1 MLSIAPCFTSDNPP
15 GIGDTH
21 LIGYT
26 SLVQEVTVCG
36 IIGMIGCE
44 PVVPLL
50 LEGLSRL
57 EYRGY
62 DSAGIATLED
72 GMLSRFREAGKVRDL
87 EALLQDVAS
96 SATIGIGHTRWATH
110 GVPSKLN
117 AHPHFDCHGEI
128 ALIHNGI
135 IENYLPLRDEL
146 IADGH
151 QFASDTDTEVLAH
164 LIEHHFDGDLL
175 EAVTAAVRQADGAF
189 ALAVLCSKTPD
200 RIVAARRGSPLV
212 IGQGQNASFVAS
224 DIPALLGKAD
234 SVIFLA
240 DDELAEIT
248 RDSVRIVN
256 LEGEDIVRPS
266 HRVRTDQV
274 SIQKGGYKHFMLK
287 EIHEQDRSVGETTRD
302 KAASQPSSQSMLGTP
317 IAPFDHIY
325 LVSCGT
331 AFHASLTAEYLWE
344 RYLHVPIQS
353 MIASEFRMRSPHLSE
368 RSLVIAV
375 SQSGETIDTLM
386 ALRSAKNAGA
396 QVIALVNNEQS
407 TIDREADASFYTR
420 AGIEIGVAATKTF
433 TAQIAALGL
442 LGLQLAGDLLSEQ
455 DIQAE
460 LDALALLPGRIN
472 EALQKE
478 DDVRAIAEKLHH
490 ATDVLFLARGELFP
504 IALEGALKLKEISYI
519 HAEGYPAG
527 EMKHGPIALID
538 EETPVVFLLSR
549 GIAFEKVLS
558 NMEEVKARNGQI
570 IAVTDAPDDPSVQRL
585 ADFVIPVPAVQGIS
599 RPILFTIP
607 LQLLA
612 YHTAVWRGTDVDQ
625 PRNLA
630 KTVTVE

>member
-1 MLSIAPCFTSDNPP
+1 
-15 GIGDTH
+15 
-21 LIGYT
+21 
-26 SLVQEVTVCG
+26 VCG

-44 PVVPLL
+44 PVIPLL
-50 LEGLSRL
+50 LEALSRL

-62 DSAGIATLED
+62 DSAGIATLQD
-72 GMLSRFREAGKVRDL
+72 GELSRFREVGKVRDL
-87 EALLQDVAS
+87 AALLQGVDSA
-96 SATIGIGHTRWATH
+96 ATIGIGHTRWATH
-110 GVPSKLN
+110 GAPSELN
-117 AHPHFDCHGEI
+117 AHPHFDCHRDI

-135 IENYLPLRDEL
+135 IENYLPLREAL

-151 QFASDTDTEVLAH
+151 KFVSETDTEVLAH
-164 LIEHHFDGDLL
+164 LIEHHFDGNLL
-175 EAVTAAVRQADGAF
+175 EAVTAAVRQAEGAF

-212 IGQGQNASFVAS
+212 IGQASNANFVAS

-234 SVIFLA
+234 SVIFLD

-248 RDSVRIVN
+248 RDTIRIVN
-256 LEGEDIVRPS
+256 LEGMEIQRPS
-266 HRVRTDQV
+266 HRVKTDQI
-274 SIQKGGYKHFMLK
+274 SIQKGGFKHFMLK
-287 EIHEQDRSVGETTRD
+287 EIHEQDRSVGETIRD
-302 KAASQPSSQSMLGTP
+302 KSAGKPSNRSMLRAP

-386 ALRSAKNAGA
+386 ALRSAKAAGA

-407 TIDREADASFYTR
+407 TIDREADASFYTY

-455 DIQAE
+455 EVQEEFDR
-460 LDALALLPGRIN
+460 LALLPGRIN
-472 EALQKE
+472 EVLQREK
-478 DDVRAIAEKLHH
+478 DIRAIAERLHH
-490 ATDVLFLARGELFP
+490 ASDALFLARGELFP

-538 EETPVVFLLSR
+538 EKTPVIFLLSR
-549 GIAFEKVLS
+549 DIALEKVLS
-558 NMEEVKARNGQI
+558 NMEEVKARNGRI
-570 IAVTDAPDDPSVQRL
+570 IAITDAPDEPSLKRL
-585 ADFVIPVPAVQGIS
+585 ADFVIPVPAVKGIS

>member
-1 MLSIAPCFTSDNPP
+1 M
-15 GIGDTH
+15 
-21 LIGYT
+21 
-26 SLVQEVTVCG
+26 CG
-36 IIGMIGCE
+36 IIGTIGDE

-62 DSAGIATLED
+62 DSAGIVVIQDSQLV
-72 GMLSRFREAGKVRDL
+72 RFRRAGKVRDL
-87 EALLQDVAS
+87 TTALQDVTS
-96 SATIGIGHTRWATH
+96 TATIGIGHTRWATH
-110 GVPSKLN
+110 GAPTEEN
-117 AHPHFDCHGEI
+117 AHPHFDCHGTI

-135 IENYLPLRDEL
+135 IENHMSLREEM
-146 IADGH
+146 IAEGH
-151 QFASDTDTEVLAH
+151 NFRSETDTEVLAH

-175 EAVTAAVRQADGAF
+175 AAVTAAVGRAEGAF
-189 ALAVLCSKTPD
+189 ALAVVCSDAPD
-200 RIVAARRGSPLV
+200 RIVSARRGSPLV
-212 IGQGQNASFVAS
+212 IGQSRDANFVAS

-248 RDSVRIVN
+248 RHAVRIVN
-256 LEGEDIVRPS
+256 LDGVEIQRTAHSVS
-266 HRVRTDQV
+266 TDQV
-274 SIQKGGYKHFMLK
+274 SIQKDGYKHFMLK
-287 EIHEQDRSVGETTRD
+287 EIHEQDRSIGETVREKT
-302 KAASQPSSQSMLGTP
+302 ALGPSGLSTP
-317 IAPFDHIY
+317 QDTIAPFDHIY

-331 AFHASLTAEYLWE
+331 AFHASLTAEYMWE
-344 RYLHVPIQS
+344 RYLDVPIQA
-353 MIASEFRMRSPHLSE
+353 MIASEFRMRTPHLSE
-368 RSLVIAV
+368 KTLVIAV

-386 ALRSAKNAGA
+386 ALRRAKSAGA
-396 QVIALVNNEQS
+396 HVVALVNNEQS
-407 TIDREADASFYTR
+407 TIDREADSSIYTR

-442 LGLQLAGDLLSEQ
+442 LGIQLAGARLSQ
-455 DIQAE
+455 TDIEAE
-460 LDALALLPGRIN
+460 FERLALLPGRIN
-472 EALQKE
+472 EALQRE
-478 DDVRAIAEKLHH
+478 AEIHAIAEKLHH

-538 EETPVVFLLSR
+538 EQTPVIFLLSQ

-558 NMEEVKARNGQI
+558 NMEEVKARNGQV
-570 IAVTDAPDDPSVQRL
+570 IAVTDAPDDPAVARM
-585 ADFVIPVPAVQGIS
+585 ADFVIPVPDVAGIS

>member
-1 MLSIAPCFTSDNPP
+1 M
-15 GIGDTH
+15 
-21 LIGYT
+21 
-26 SLVQEVTVCG
+26 CG
-36 IIGMIGCE
+36 IIGYIGNE
-44 PVVPLL
+44 PVLPLL

-62 DSAGIATLED
+62 DSAGIATIQDAKLV
-72 GMLSRFREAGKVRDL
+72 RFRKAGKVRDL
-87 EALLQDVAS
+87 EAVLHNVT
-96 SATIGIGHTRWATH
+96 SAATVGIGHTRWATH
-110 GVPSKLN
+110 GAPTEEN
-117 AHPHFDCHGEI
+117 AHPHFDCHGNI

-135 IENYLPLRDEL
+135 IENYLTLREEL
-146 IADGH
+146 VAEGH
-151 QFASDTDTEVLAH
+151 EFRSETDTEVLAH
-164 LIEHHFDGDLL
+164 LVEHYFTGDLL
-175 EAVTAAVRQADGAF
+175 AAVTAAVRRAEGAF
-189 ALAVLCSKTPD
+189 AVAVLCSKTPD
-200 RIVAARRGSPLV
+200 CIVSARRGSPLV
-212 IGQGQNASFVAS
+212 IGQSRDANFVAS
-224 DIPALLGKAD
+224 DIPALLGKAE

-240 DDELAEIT
+240 DNELAELT
-248 RDSVRIVN
+248 RDAVRIVDFDGI
-256 LEGEDIVRPS
+256 EISRPS
-266 HRVRTDQV
+266 HSVRTDQV
-274 SIQKGGYKHFMLK
+274 SIQKDGYKHFMLK
-287 EIHEQDRSVGETTRD
+287 EIHEQDRSVGETLREKIGRET
-302 KAASQPSSQSMLGTP
+302 AAREHSRLSILQETIP
-317 IAPFDHIY
+317 PFDHIY
-325 LVSCGT
+325 LISCGT
-331 AFHASLTAEYLWE
+331 AFHASLVAEYMWE
-344 RYLHVPIQS
+344 RYLDVPIQS
-353 MIASEFRMRSPHLSE
+353 IIASEFRMRSPHLSE
-368 RSLVIAV
+368 KSLVIAV

-386 ALRSAKNAGA
+386 ALRRAKSAGA

-407 TIDREADASFYTR
+407 TIDREADASVYTH

-442 LGLQLAGDLLSEQ
+442 LGLQLAEERLS
-455 DIQAE
+455 QAE
-460 LDALALLPGRIN
+460 IEVELDRLALLPGRIN
-472 EALQKE
+472 ESLQRE
-478 DDVRAIAEKLHH
+478 EEIHTIAEKLHH

-538 EETPVVFLLSR
+538 EQTPVVFLLSR

-570 IAVTDAPDDPSVQRL
+570 IAVTDAPAHPAVTRL
-585 ADFVIPVPAVQGIS
+585 ADFVIPVPDVEGIS

>member
-1 MLSIAPCFTSDNPP
+1 M
-15 GIGDTH
+15 
-21 LIGYT
+21 
-26 SLVQEVTVCG
+26 CG
-36 IIGMIGCE
+36 IIGMIGRE

-62 DSAGIATLED
+62 DSAGIATLSK
-72 GMLSRFREAGKVRDL
+72 GKLTRFREAGKVRDL
-87 EALLQDVAS
+87 AALLRDVS
-96 SATIGIGHTRWATH
+96 SDATIGIGHTRWATH
-110 GVPSKLN
+110 GIPSELN

-135 IENYLPLRDEL
+135 IENYLPLREEL
-146 IADGH
+146 IALGH
-151 QFASDTDTEVLAH
+151 HFTSDTDTEVLAH
-164 LIEHHFDGDLL
+164 LVEQHFHGDLL
-175 EAVTAAVRQADGAF
+175 NAVTVAVSRAKGAF
-189 ALAVLCSKTPD
+189 ALAVLSSKTPD

-212 IGQGQNASFVAS
+212 IGQAQDAHYVAS
-224 DIPALLGKAD
+224 DIPALLGKAE

-248 RDSVRIVN
+248 RGSVRIIN
-256 LEGEDIVRPS
+256 LQGEDIIRPS

-287 EIHEQDRSVGETTRD
+287 EIHEQDRSVGETIRD
-302 KAASQPSSQSMLGTP
+302 RIAAKLSSNSMLNKA
-317 IAPFDHIY
+317 IQPFDHIY
-325 LVSCGT
+325 LVACGT
-331 AFHASLTAEYLWE
+331 ASHASLTAEYLWE

-353 MIASEFRMRSPHLSE
+353 MIASEFRMRSPHLSN

-386 ALRSAKNAGA
+386 ALRSAKAAGA

-407 TIDREADASFYTR
+407 TIDREADASFYTH

-442 LGLQLAGDLLSEQ
+442 LGLQLAGDRLSEK
-455 DIQAE
+455 DIQSE
-460 LDALALLPGRIN
+460 LDNLTLLPGRIN
-472 EALQKE
+472 EALKMEE
-478 DDVRAIAEKLHH
+478 DIRAIAEKIHH
-490 ATDVLFLARGELFP
+490 ARDVLFLARGELFP

-538 EETPVVFLLSR
+538 EKTPVVFLLSR
-549 GIAFEKVLS
+549 SIAFEKVLS

-570 IAVTDAPDDPSVQRL
+570 IAVTDAPTDPGVIRL
-585 ADFVIPVPAVQGIS
+585 ADFIIPVPEVQGIS
-599 RPILFTIP
+599 RPILFTLP

-612 YHTAVWRGTDVDQ
+612 YHAAVWRGTDVDQ

>member
-1 MLSIAPCFTSDNPP
+1 M
-15 GIGDTH
+15 
-21 LIGYT
+21 
-26 SLVQEVTVCG
+26 CG
-36 IIGMIGCE
+36 IIGYIGNE

-62 DSAGIATLED
+62 DSAGIAIMQDEKLI
-72 GMLSRFREAGKVRDL
+72 RFRKAGKVRDL
-87 EALLQDVAS
+87 EALLVNVTS
-96 SATIGIGHTRWATH
+96 SATAGIGHTRWATH
-110 GVPSKLN
+110 GAPTEEN
-117 AHPHFDCHGEI
+117 AHPHFDCHGDI

-135 IENYLPLRDEL
+135 IENYLALREEL
-146 IADGH
+146 VADGH
-151 QFASDTDTEVLAH
+151 EFRSETDTEVLAH

-175 EAVTAAVRQADGAF
+175 AAVTAAVRRADGAF
-189 ALAVLCSKTPD
+189 ALAVLCEKTPD
-200 RIVAARRGSPLV
+200 RIVSARRGSPLV
-212 IGQGQNASFVAS
+212 IGQSRDANFVAS

-240 DDELAEIT
+240 DDELAELT
-248 RDSVRIVN
+248 SHAVRIVN
-256 LEGEDIVRPS
+256 LDGAEINRPP

-274 SIQKGGYKHFMLK
+274 SIQKDGYKHFMLK
-287 EIHEQDRSVGETTRD
+287 EIHEQDRSVGETVREKTTRE
-302 KAASQPSSQSMLGTP
+302 PSRLSILDDP
-317 IAPFDHIY
+317 IAPFDHVY

-331 AFHASLTAEYLWE
+331 AFHASLTAEYMWE
-344 RYLHVPIQS
+344 RYLDVPIQS
-353 MIASEFRMRSPHLSE
+353 MIASEFRVRSPHLSG

-386 ALRSAKNAGA
+386 ALRRAKSAGA

-407 TIDREADASFYTR
+407 TIDREADASIYTR

-442 LGLQLAGDLLSEQ
+442 LGLQLGSERVSQ
-455 DIQAE
+455 SEIEAE
-460 LDALALLPGRIN
+460 FKRLALLPGRIN
-472 EALQKE
+472 EGLQRE
-478 DDVRAIAEKLHH
+478 EEIQAIAEKLHH

-538 EETPVVFLLSR
+538 EQTPVVFLLSR
-549 GIAFEKVLS
+549 GIAFEKVIS
-558 NMEEVKARNGQI
+558 NMEEVKARKGEI
-570 IAVTDAPDDPSVQRL
+570 IAVTDAPDDPAVTRL
-585 ADFVIPVPAVQGIS
+585 ADFIIPVPRVEGIS
-599 RPILFTIP
+599 RPVLFTIP

>member
-1 MLSIAPCFTSDNPP
+1 M
-15 GIGDTH
+15 
-21 LIGYT
+21 
-26 SLVQEVTVCG
+26 CG
-36 IIGMIGCE
+36 IIGYVGCE
-44 PVVPLL
+44 RVIPLL

-62 DSAGIATLED
+62 DSAGIATLQD
-72 GMLSRFREAGKVRDL
+72 GKLSRFRTAGKVRDL
-87 EALLQDVAS
+87 EALLEDVAS
-96 SATIGIGHTRWATH
+96 SATLGIGHTRWATH
-110 GVPSKLN
+110 GAPSETN
-117 AHPHFDCHGEI
+117 AHPHLDCHGDI
-128 ALIHNGI
+128 AIIHNGI
-135 IENYLPLRDEL
+135 IENYLPLREEL
-146 IADGH
+146 LAAGH
-151 QFASDTDTEVLAH
+151 NFRSDTDTEVLAH
-164 LIEHHFDGDLL
+164 LIEHHFDGNLL

-200 RIVAARRGSPLV
+200 CIVSARRGSPLV
-212 IGQGQNASFVAS
+212 IGQAQDANFVAS
-224 DIPALLGKAD
+224 DIPALLGKAE

-240 DDELAEIT
+240 DDELAELT
-248 RDSVRIVN
+248 RDTVRIVN
-256 LEGEDIVRPS
+256 LDGVEIHRPS

-274 SIQKGGYKHFMLK
+274 SIQKGGFKHFMLK
-287 EIHEQDRSVGETTRD
+287 EIHEQDRAIGETIRE
-302 KAASQPSSQSMLGTP
+302 KMARQQSSSSALNDL

-331 AFHASLTAEYLWE
+331 AFHASLTAEYMWE
-344 RYLHVPIQS
+344 RSLDVPIQA

-368 RSLVIAV
+368 KSLVIAV

-386 ALRSAKNAGA
+386 ALRRAQDAGA

-407 TIDREADASFYTR
+407 TIDRESDTSVYTR

-442 LGLQLAGDLLSEQ
+442 LGLQLARGRLS
-455 DIQAE
+455 QAE
-460 LDALALLPGRIN
+460 SEAEFARLTLLPGRIN
-472 EALQKE
+472 EALQRE
-478 DDVRAIAEKLHH
+478 EEIRAIAEKLHH

-538 EETPVVFLLSR
+538 EKTPVVFLLSR

-570 IAVTDAPDDPSVQRL
+570 LAVTDAPDDPAVMRL
-585 ADFVIPVPAVQGIS
+585 ADFIIPVTPVEGIS

>member
-1 MLSIAPCFTSDNPP
+1 M
-15 GIGDTH
+15 
-21 LIGYT
+21 
-26 SLVQEVTVCG
+26 CG

-44 PVVPLL
+44 PVIPLL
-50 LEGLSRL
+50 LEALSRL

-62 DSAGIATLED
+62 DSAGIATLQD
-72 GMLSRFREAGKVRDL
+72 GELSRFREVGKVRDL
-87 EALLQDVAS
+87 EALLQGVDSA
-96 SATIGIGHTRWATH
+96 ATIGIGHTRWATH
-110 GVPSKLN
+110 GAPSELN
-117 AHPHFDCHGEI
+117 AHPHFDCHRDI

-135 IENYLPLRDEL
+135 IENYLPLREAL

-151 QFASDTDTEVLAH
+151 KFASDTDTEVLAH
-164 LIEHHFDGDLL
+164 LIEHYFDGNLL
-175 EAVTAAVRQADGAF
+175 EAVTAAVQQAEGAF

-212 IGQGQNASFVAS
+212 IGQASNANFVAS

-234 SVIFLA
+234 SVIFLD

-248 RDSVRIVN
+248 RDTIRIVN
-256 LEGEDIVRPS
+256 LEGMEIQRPS
-266 HRVRTDQV
+266 HRVKTDQI
-274 SIQKGGYKHFMLK
+274 SIQKAGFKHFMLK
-287 EIHEQDRSVGETTRD
+287 EIHEQDRSVGETIRD
-302 KAASQPSSQSMLGTP
+302 KSAGILSNRSMLRAP

-386 ALRSAKNAGA
+386 ALRSAKAAGA

-407 TIDREADASFYTR
+407 TIDREADASFYTY

-455 DIQAE
+455 EVQEEFDR
-460 LDALALLPGRIN
+460 LALLPGRIN
-472 EALQKE
+472 EVLQREK
-478 DDVRAIAEKLHH
+478 DIRAIAEKLHH
-490 ATDVLFLARGELFP
+490 ASDALFLARGELFP

-538 EETPVVFLLSR
+538 ENTPVIFLLS
-549 GIAFEKVLS
+549 GDIALEKVLS
-558 NMEEVKARNGQI
+558 NMEEVKARNGRI
-570 IAVTDAPDDPSVQRL
+570 IAVTDVPDEPSLKRL
-585 ADFVIPVPAVQGIS
+585 ADFVIPVPAVKGIS

>member
-1 MLSIAPCFTSDNPP
+1 
-15 GIGDTH
+15 
-21 LIGYT
+21 
-26 SLVQEVTVCG
+26 VCG
-36 IIGMIGCE
+36 IIGYIGNE

-62 DSAGIATLED
+62 DSAGIAVMQDDKL
-72 GMLSRFREAGKVRDL
+72 MRFRKAGKVRDL
-87 EALLQDVAS
+87 EALLLDVTS
-96 SATIGIGHTRWATH
+96 SATVGIGHTRWATH
-110 GVPSKLN
+110 GAPTEEN
-117 AHPHFDCHGEI
+117 AHPHLDCQGDI

-135 IENYLPLRDEL
+135 IENYLALREEL
-146 IADGH
+146 ISEGH
-151 QFASDTDTEVLAH
+151 EFRSETDTEVLAH

-175 EAVTAAVRQADGAF
+175 AAVTAAVRRADGAF
-189 ALAVLCSKTPD
+189 AIAVLCAKTPD
-200 RIVAARRGSPLV
+200 RIVSARRGSPLV
-212 IGQGQNASFVAS
+212 IGQSPDANFVAS

-240 DDELAEIT
+240 DDELAELT
-248 RDSVRIVN
+248 SHAVRIVN
-256 LEGEDIVRPS
+256 LDGTEINRQP

-274 SIQKGGYKHFMLK
+274 SIQKDGYKHFMLK
-287 EIHEQDRSVGETTRD
+287 EIHEQDRSVGETVREKT
-302 KAASQPSSQSMLGTP
+302 ACEPSRLSILNDP
-317 IAPFDHIY
+317 VAPFDHIY

-331 AFHASLTAEYLWE
+331 AFHASLTAEYMWE
-344 RYLHVPIQS
+344 RYLDVPIQS
-353 MIASEFRMRSPHLSE
+353 MIASEFRMRSPHLSGK
-368 RSLVIAV
+368 SLVIAV

-386 ALRSAKNAGA
+386 ALRRAKSAGA

-407 TIDREADASFYTR
+407 TIDREADASVYTH

-442 LGLQLAGDLLSEQ
+442 LGLQLGSEHLS
-455 DIQAE
+455 QAE
-460 LDALALLPGRIN
+460 IRAEFERLALLPGRIN
-472 EALQKE
+472 ESLQRE
-478 DDVRAIAEKLHH
+478 EEIQAIAEKLHH

-538 EETPVVFLLSR
+538 EQTPVIFLLSR
-549 GIAFEKVLS
+549 GIAFEKVIS
-558 NMEEVKARNGQI
+558 NMEEVKARKGEI
-570 IAVTDAPDDPSVQRL
+570 IVVTDAPDDPAVVRL
-585 ADFVIPVPAVQGIS
+585 ANFIIPVPLVEGIS